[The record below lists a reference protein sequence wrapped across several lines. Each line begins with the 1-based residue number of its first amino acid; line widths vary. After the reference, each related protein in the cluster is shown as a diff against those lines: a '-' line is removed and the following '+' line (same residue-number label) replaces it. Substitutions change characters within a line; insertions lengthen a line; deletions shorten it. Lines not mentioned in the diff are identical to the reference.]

1 MSRLLM
7 KTGRPQGAV
16 LIALGLCT
24 VLAAPSSAEQKSRA
38 RKLRAITPVE
48 ETQSWV
54 GDREITSDKATGAV
68 RKPTRDEAKAL
79 AASLRALLDRSP
91 EGVQP
96 VSRADG
102 IRQVNLAGRFGS
114 VVLARPAADGTME
127 TRCVFTFEE
136 ATAFLGLRPATPAD
150 AAGAVE

>member
-1 MSRLLM
+1 M
-7 KTGRPQGAV
+7 
-16 LIALGLCT
+16 
-24 VLAAPSSAEQKSRA
+24 
-38 RKLRAITPVE
+38 TPVE

-54 GDREITSDKATGAV
+54 GDREITTDKSTGAV
-68 RKPTRDEAKAL
+68 RKPTRTEAKAL
-79 AASLRALLDRSP
+79 AASLRAMLDRSP
-91 EGVQP
+91 EGVQA
-96 VSRADG
+96 VNRADG